1 VTVPMFLL
9 AARDDELVAPA
20 QLFAAE
26 HLVGTPACHIR
37 KALAPCRHVGLFM
50 GKTILDEAWPG
61 IGRWLAEPT
70 RDAPRHVRSHQ
81 SKESNNLR
89 ARSRS
94 MRPGALRNAN

>member
-1 VTVPMFLL
+1 L

-61 IGRWLAEPT
+61 IARWLGEPMPS
-70 RDAPRHVRSHQ
+70 AQVRSRQ
-81 SKESNNLR
+81 SKVSNSLR

-94 MRPGALRNAN
+94 NRPGVLRNAS